1 MKILKIMTT
10 EKYKILA
17 KYIKDLSSETPD
29 IETFLFVKDNISKYQ
44 LNIDITS
51 KAIKEK
57 RHYEKASKDYI
68 NNHDLVVTTNTPF
81 YNIVKSLPGG
91 ITSGISNDRK
101 IARLIS
107 NIYADKIVSSLYIY
121 NSI

>member
-1 MKILKIMTT
+1 MLTTMKRNK
-10 EKYKILA
+10 A
-17 KYIKDLSSETPD
+17 IKM
-29 IETFLFVKDNISKYQ
+29 FQISPAQ
-44 LNIDITS
+44 S